1 MVTVRPMAITRDLS
15 EMNQVPPEAVC
26 RTRVFG
32 KCGESMENNNYT
44 LVNGTKFYVRRKPV
58 YETIKRIFDIVAAVL
73 FIAVFFWV
81 FLLVAAAIKIDD
93 RGPVFYVST
102 RVGRFGKEFR
112 FYKFRS
118 MKVNAD
124 ELLDDIRHLNET
136 EGQLFKMKNDPR
148 VTRVGRFLRR
158 TSLDEL
164 PQIFNIIKGD
174 ISFVG
179 PRSPLPEE
187 VKNYTDY
194 SMQRLSVIGGLTCY
208 WQISG
213 RSDIDFNGMVKLDC
227 KYIEERSILTDLKIL
242 FLTLPA
248 VIKGDGAY

>member
-1 MVTVRPMAITRDLS
+1 MYHGGQHGNTIHSCRDKQPEIRLVYAVPEREEPVDNRHGGAERRRAEEYPAEGS
-15 EMNQVPPEAVC
+15 EKKRRGNREKVC
-26 RTRVFG
+26 REG
-32 KCGESMENNNYT
+32 
-44 LVNGTKFYVRRKPV
+44 
-58 YETIKRIFDIVAAVL
+58 
-73 FIAVFFWV
+73 V